1 MTTNLTISNEKYVE
15 KKDSAFENTLVNEIS
30 FIKAQTEQM
39 VLMNSIEI
47 GRRLCEAK
55 ELIKHGEW
63 DWLRKV
69 SFSQRT
75 AQTR

>member
-55 ELIKHGEW
+55 KLIKHGE
-63 DWLRKV
+63 
-69 SFSQRT
+69 
-75 AQTR
+75 